1 MDLFGSMTIA
11 ASGMTAQDERIKVI
25 SENLANANST
35 ALTPGG
41 DPYRRQVVSFKDHFS
56 KQVGA
61 DVVQVAGVST
71 DPSPFPLRYE
81 PSNPAANAEGY
92 VKLPNVNP
100 LIEMVDLRE
109 AERSY
114 MANMSAVD
122 AAKTMLMQTVNMLQ

>member
-1 MDLFGSMTIA
+1 MDLFGSMTIS
-11 ASGMTAQDERIKVI
+11 ASGMQAQDERIKVI

-41 DPYRRQVVSFKDHFS
+41 APYRRQVVSFKDHFD
-56 KQVGA
+56 KQAGG
-61 DVVQVAGVST
+61 DVVQVAGVSG
-71 DPSPFPLRYE
+71 DPSPFPLHYD
-81 PSNPAANAEGY
+81 PGNPAANARGY
-92 VKLPNVNP
+92 VKMPNVNP